1 MLRFIFTWLVFI
13 VLLAQGAVALET
25 HWGCQALSSD
35 AFGGYFEGAV
45 WQDLRLLLSFVMG
58 IACVHTGEV
67 LIKNGGPN
75 ASWLVSIEPIIIVHI
90 FTRGFL
96 IVTII
101 IIIKGATSSFSFRHY
116 PHSMLALRKKPSLQL
131 HLY

>member
-1 MLRFIFTWLVFI
+1 MPTLGLYIGGFGAHCPCYMSF
-13 VLLAQGAVALET
+13 LL
-25 HWGCQALSSD
+25 
-35 AFGGYFEGAV
+35 
-45 WQDLRLLLSFVMG
+45 LRLVQHE
-58 IACVHTGEV
+58 CKQVHTGEV